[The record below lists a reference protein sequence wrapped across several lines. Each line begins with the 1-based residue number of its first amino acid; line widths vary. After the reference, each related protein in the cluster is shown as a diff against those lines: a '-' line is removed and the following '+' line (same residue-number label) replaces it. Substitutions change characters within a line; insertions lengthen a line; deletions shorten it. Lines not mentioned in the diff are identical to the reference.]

1 MRTSTGP
8 CDARIPD
15 RQQPIGT
22 TAAFGTAVVLLVRL
36 LLTPACRS
44 DPLAEDERAP
54 ASAAIY
60 AAVTQQLVEF
70 NNTFVPDHRFSEVLV
85 VDHVEADAGDHRR
98 QGPSG
103 DPLTGEERAAIE
115 AAIEGLSPVRFIGSR
130 SELIEQDVLQP
141 VIPGSAIVTLA
152 PVEFDREGATVGAN
166 LWCGASAV
174 SGSPTGSPRDQMV
187 GRSWEP
193 KEIGPSPR
201 RTAWLPIGSTASR
214 PDGTVSIRSWS
225 E

>member
-166 LWCGASAV
+166 LWCGGV
-174 SGSPTGSPRDQMV
+174 CGL
-187 GRSWEP
+187 
-193 KEIGPSPR
+193 
-201 RTAWLPIGSTASR
+201 WLTYRVTEG
-214 PDGTVSIRSWS
+214 PDGWTVLGTEGDWTIS
-225 E
+225 